1 MIHALGRGSAWH
13 IAISRSFTDQGHSSK
28 GQGHNPLLIKLPI
41 LGLRM
46 CQLKYYN
53 RGDPPHWQFSTPKL
67 PVLGKIIM
75 HVVSLNNSEHS
86 VLFDNIYIYIPTKL
100 VHF

>member
-13 IAISRSFTDQGHSSK
+13 IAISRPFTDQGHSSK
-28 GQGHNPLLIKLPI
+28 GQGHNQLLIKLPI

-53 RGDPPHWQFSTPKL
+53 TGDPHHWQCSTPKL
-67 PVLGKIIM
+67 PVVGKIIM

-86 VLFDNIYIYIPTKL
+86 VLFDNTCIPTKL
-100 VHF
+100 IHF